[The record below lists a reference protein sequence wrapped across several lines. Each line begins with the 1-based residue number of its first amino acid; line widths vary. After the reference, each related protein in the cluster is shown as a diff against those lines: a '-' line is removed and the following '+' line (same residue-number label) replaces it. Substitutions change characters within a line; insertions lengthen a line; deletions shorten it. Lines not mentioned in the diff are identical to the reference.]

1 MNHPNALGHVGASSS
16 ALQRLADEADR
27 KLRAVQGQPISPV
40 EVALG
45 QIDAGLRD
53 LRETVQRLSSQL
65 GPVLSP
71 ISSIGPDGSTGTAG
85 GPVPAA
91 QAPLVDRVD
100 ALAAQLRQDCAA
112 LQDLERRL
120 AL

>member
-1 MNHPNALGHVGASSS
+1 MNHSASPGKPRTLTDVAKSYGPED
-16 ALQRLADEADR
+16 AMRRQHA
-27 KLRAVQGQPISPV
+27 AVDAQPVRPV

-45 QIDAGLRD
+45 QIDAGLWD
-53 LRETVQRLSSQL
+53 LHETIQRLSAQL

-71 ISSIGPDGSTGTAG
+71 ITSVGQNGQPDG
-85 GPVPAA
+85 PVLAA